1 MTPPQRFRRADD
13 PAAAFAAARSMGWRG
28 WLAHFVRDWSVV
40 VALGTLALVGL
51 AKVGEDVLEHESTGF
66 DGAIQSWIL
75 GHQYPLLEKFFLVV
89 TTAGGVA
96 PMCALSLGAAAYLW
110 YRGHRRVAAGVLL
123 APTVAVTLFLIIKR
137 VYARARP
144 AGLAGIVPSSYSFP
158 SGHATAA
165 AAICCTLAYVYWRE
179 GFVSRRTAILWA
191 VLVPLLVGMSR
202 IYLNVHWATDVLGG
216 WSAGLL
222 IAVLSAVLYDRNRRR
237 RAPVSPS
244 HAAIT
249 SSISP

>member
-1 MTPPQRFRRADD
+1 MTPSQRHRSVDD
-13 PAAAFAAARSMGWRG
+13 PDAAFVAASPMEWRAR
-28 WLAHFVRDWSVV
+28 LTHFARDWSVV
-40 VALGTLALVGL
+40 VAIGTVALMGL
-51 AKVGEDVLEHESTGF
+51 AKVGEDVLEHESAGF

-75 GHQYPLLEKFFLVV
+75 GHQYPMLKKLFLVV
-89 TTAGGVA
+89 TAAGGVA

-110 YRGHRRVAAGVLL
+110 YRGHRRVTAGVLL
-123 APTVAVTLFLIIKR
+123 APTVAVTLFLLLKR
-137 VYARARP
+137 AYARARP

-191 VLVPLLVGMSR
+191 VLVPLLVGVSR

-237 RAPVSPS
+237 RASVAPS
-244 HAAIT
+244 HT
-249 SSISP
+249 PPDSSSSP